1 MTATRM
7 VSSREAS
14 GVVDRAHHPVPAAPF
29 DSAPASLTEVVALE
43 RHYYQ
48 EIKYFPGQT
57 YAMATEAVARNV
69 ERGLIFVPN
78 IEPTDWWGK
87 PGRILQAE
95 PGAAK
100 VLRRKATP
108 GALRILAGVAYDPG
122 CAAYRFHSAI
132 NETTRH
138 ASAFVRWEDR
148 NPHCSLRQYDGYR
161 DVLTVRQLML
171 EADVVHC
178 HVDYLPVG
186 ETRIQPRGDQVLVR
200 HYHGSRPDNRSWVEQ
215 RLDDENGAIQVGAR
229 LSHLAQSPRMHW
241 LPIPMPVRRY
251 RAMVTARWTGEG
263 VLRIAHS
270 PTRRSYK
277 GTHDFWHTCEDLQ
290 ARGLPIEPVLIEDK
304 THGEALAIKATC
316 HAVFDSF
323 WLGLQGSGLE
333 GGAMQMPVIA
343 GDAEVRDLHL
353 AHLGACPY
361 TFAAD
366 AAALGAAIE
375 RLATD
380 FAFYEAERDRI
391 ARYVED
397 YHDYA
402 AVGRRY
408 ETILMAERPHLTGR
422 AG

>member
-7 VSSREAS
+7 VFPETSE
-14 GVVDRAHHPVPAAPF
+14 VVDGAHPPVPAAPF
-29 DSAPASLTEVVALE
+29 DSAPASSEEVVALE
-43 RHYYQ
+43 RHYY
-48 EIKYFPGQT
+48 EGIKYFPGQT
-57 YAMATEAVARNV
+57 YAMAAEAVARNV
-69 ERGLIFVPN
+69 ALGLVFRPHR
-78 IEPTDWWGK
+78 EPTDWWGHA
-87 PGRILQAE
+87 GRLLQAE
-95 PGAAK
+95 PGTAK

-122 CAAYRFHSAI
+122 CAAYRFHTAL

-138 ASAFVRWEDR
+138 TSAFVRWEDR
-148 NPHCSLRQYDGYR
+148 NPHCSLRQYDGYK

-178 HVDYLPVG
+178 HVDYLPIG
-186 ETRIQPRGDQVLVR
+186 ETKLQPRMDQVLVR
-200 HYHGSRPDNRSWVEQ
+200 HYHGSRPDGRSWVEQ
-215 RLDDENGAIQVGAR
+215 DLDDQNGAIQVGAR
-229 LSHLAQSPRMHW
+229 LSHLGQSDRLHW

-251 RAMVTARWTGEG
+251 RAMRGSRWTGEG

-277 GTHDFWHTCEDLQ
+277 GTHDFWHVCENLR

-304 THGEALAIKATC
+304 THAEALAIKATC

-343 GDAEVRDLHL
+343 GDADVRDLHI
-353 AHLGACPY
+353 AHVGACPY
-361 TFAAD
+361 TFAGD
-366 AAALGAAIE
+366 AAELAAVIE
-375 RLATD
+375 RLALD

-391 ARYVED
+391 AAYVET

-408 ETILMAERPHLTGR
+408 EAILTAERPALMAR
-422 AG
+422 AA